1 MASVSRADYDVH
13 LGFWTNWSQGKYE
26 GATLTLSRRDGA
38 LLISFIAI
46 FVALSGKSLWRICCF
61 IIHRCSSTTTPQ
73 DALHHQRQAIL
84 RNADTPEDGAW
95 RLFQA
100 LIAWRMHAD
109 RPVLRLLP
117 SALLATL
124 TFIALLV
131 GGIFSSRIT
140 TDEGSEV
147 LLTGKMCGPIV
158 NWTDSSDASLFSRHR
173 LLAQR
178 STAYSNYAVQCYS
191 NNINSEDCHTY
202 VKPRIAT
209 SVDRNA
215 SCPFEPEMCKM
226 KDGNIIIDSGLID
239 SNDDLGM
246 NLKREERVQLR
257 LVYHC
262 APIVSEGYKKTV
274 LLSNDSKVPQIQ
286 QVFWPIIRRFFLVR

>member
-26 GATLTLSRRDGA
+26 GATLTLSRRVGA

-124 TFIALLV
+124 
-131 GGIFSSRIT
+131 
-140 TDEGSEV
+140 
-147 LLTGKMCGPIV
+147 
-158 NWTDSSDASLFSRHR
+158 
-173 LLAQR
+173 
-178 STAYSNYAVQCYS
+178 
-191 NNINSEDCHTY
+191 
-202 VKPRIAT
+202 
-209 SVDRNA
+209 
-215 SCPFEPEMCKM
+215 
-226 KDGNIIIDSGLID
+226 
-239 SNDDLGM
+239 
-246 NLKREERVQLR
+246 
-257 LVYHC
+257 
-262 APIVSEGYKKTV
+262 
-274 LLSNDSKVPQIQ
+274 
-286 QVFWPIIRRFFLVR
+286 